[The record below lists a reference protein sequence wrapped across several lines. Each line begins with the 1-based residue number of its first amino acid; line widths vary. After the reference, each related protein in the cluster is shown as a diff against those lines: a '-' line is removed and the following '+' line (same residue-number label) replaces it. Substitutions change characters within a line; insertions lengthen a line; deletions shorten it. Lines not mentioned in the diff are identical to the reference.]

1 MEENVGFILGN
12 PQRERVLRVLSSK
25 GKMTT
30 ERIAKVEHIPLQT
43 IKRIMNEMAE
53 RGIIK
58 DEGGS
63 WNLTEMGQEVDKEIK
78 KRA

>member
-1 MEENVGFILGN
+1 MEENIGFILGN

-30 ERIAKVEHIPLQT
+30 ERIAKVEHIPLQA
-43 IKRIMNEMAE
+43 IKRIINEMAD

-58 DEGGS
+58 EEGGA
-63 WNLTEMGQEVDKEIK
+63 WDLTEEGQDVDKELK

>member
-25 GKMTT
+25 GKMTI

>member
-30 ERIAKVEHIPLQT
+30 ERIAKVEHIPLQA
-43 IKRIMNEMAE
+43 IKRIANEMAK
-53 RGIIK
+53 RGLIK
-58 DEGGS
+58 DEGGA

-78 KRA
+78 KRT

>member
-12 PQRERVLRVLSSK
+12 SQRERVLRVLSSK